1 MSRSLMERLFNASG
15 PAALRLVHP
24 SQKVRREFEQ
34 KVAKVTKGWERTL
47 SGLNLGASHEQ
58 VIDGAAF

>member
-1 MSRSLMERLFNASG
+1 MASG
-15 PAALRLVHP
+15 VHP
-24 SQKVRREFEQ
+24 SKKVRREFEQ

-47 SGLNLGASHEQ
+47 SGLSPGASHEQ